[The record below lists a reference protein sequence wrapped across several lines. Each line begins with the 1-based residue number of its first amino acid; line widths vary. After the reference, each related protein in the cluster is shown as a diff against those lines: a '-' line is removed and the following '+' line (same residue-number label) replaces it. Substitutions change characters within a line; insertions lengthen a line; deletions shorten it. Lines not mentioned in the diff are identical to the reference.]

1 MKKKITQ
8 FRWLV
13 TTLLLVAAMAMP
25 KMAWAEVATSK
36 PNGDGSAQNPYQI
49 TTAAELAW
57 FRDHVNAGN
66 KTACAR
72 LEADIDM
79 SSVCHAANESVE
91 ELSWVP
97 ISDFSQV
104 AVNRWYGTF
113 DGNNKTI
120 SNLYINTTAIHSGL
134 FGNIYN
140 QEASERGSIK
150 NIIFENVKVS
160 SSVGCLGVLAG
171 KATNTDISGITVNR
185 GTLNGTE
192 YCGGI
197 VGEIFGSSL
206 SGCINKIK
214 IVGDS
219 GSSDGNTNIG
229 GIVGCADGSSSITN
243 CANYG
248 NVKGY
253 ALVGGIA
260 GTAKKTTIE
269 NVFSSGDVTCI
280 ETNQLGASTGL
291 VVGRIYED
299 VTISGNVIYNSEANL
314 SYGTT
319 QQAAKAFGYISSSS
333 TVTESDATGM
343 TKKLLATGKA
353 AYLLNGSSPNGVWGQ
368 LLGEDIYPV
377 LGSDKKVYCGYNKGC
392 LEKTY
397 SNIQEELSENPVHHY
412 DNGFCKDCDVY
423 QPATLNAN
431 GKYEIG
437 NAGQLYWFAALVNG
451 DARVCDYNETD
462 NPTGTKQNRAACA
475 VLTADITVENIT
487 VENKRIWTP
496 IGWDESGDVYEGT
509 FDGQF
514 HTIKGLYY
522 DGSASQGIGLFSQ
535 LERGTIQNVGVV
547 DFSFSSTNTVFAVA
561 GICAYN
567 SGTIKNCFCIGEI
580 HSGSAGGV
588 CANNQGYLSDCYF
601 SGKIVDETNAGN
613 VGGVCYNNAVSI
625 SNCYH
630 NIDLFPGKAIKSD
643 SGYLAGDAFGKTT
656 AEFAS
661 GEVAYLLQ

>member
-72 LEADIDM
+72 LESDIDM

-97 ISDFSQV
+97 ISDYSQL
-104 AVNRWYGTF
+104 AVNKWYGTF

-160 SSVGCLGVLAG
+160 SSVGPLGVLAG
-171 KATNTDISGITVNR
+171 SARNTDISGITVNN
-185 GTLNGTE
+185 GTVKGTE

-368 LLGEDIYPV
+368 LLGEDSYPV
-377 LGSDKKVYCGYNKGC
+377 LGSDKTVYCGYNKGC

-397 SNIQEELSENPVHHY
+397 SNIQEELSENPVHH
-412 DNGFCKDCDVY
+412 
-423 QPATLNAN
+423 P
-431 GKYEIG
+431 
-437 NAGQLYWFAALVNG
+437 
-451 DARVCDYNETD
+451 
-462 NPTGTKQNRAACA
+462 
-475 VLTADITVENIT
+475 
-487 VENKRIWTP
+487 
-496 IGWDESGDVYEGT
+496 
-509 FDGQF
+509 
-514 HTIKGLYY
+514 
-522 DGSASQGIGLFSQ
+522 
-535 LERGTIQNVGVV
+535 
-547 DFSFSSTNTVFAVA
+547 
-561 GICAYN
+561 
-567 SGTIKNCFCIGEI
+567 
-580 HSGSAGGV
+580 
-588 CANNQGYLSDCYF
+588 
-601 SGKIVDETNAGN
+601 
-613 VGGVCYNNAVSI
+613 
-625 SNCYH
+625 
-630 NIDLFPGKAIKSD
+630 
-643 SGYLAGDAFGKTT
+643 
-656 AEFAS
+656 
-661 GEVAYLLQ
+661 